1 MSSGTLL
8 IGCSYLHNIDLRQIN
23 SSKFKIRATPGAGN
37 QSMAAR
43 VIHECSQQTFDRV
56 VVIWS
61 GINRIDIPIG
71 KDLHNV
77 QSKEEK
83 SGEYKYGYFTELGD
97 MVWYHSGGWALS
109 GCSDPCPGFL
119 KNFFKH
125 QYKGSTD
132 RYLSDFSLLS
142 VLQAQSFLASRNIPY
157 SMSFIYDIDAN
168 YAASKFGP
176 GLGQIDRSSPLN
188 SLVDWTAFSLEKPM
202 FEHGLATDQMTQDQF
217 HPTSKCMIEWFNTY
231 MGIDLKS

>member
-1 MSSGTLL
+1 MSSETLL
-8 IGCSYLHNIDLRQIN
+8 IGCSYLHNIDPRQIN

-43 VIHECSQQTFDRV
+43 VIHECSQQNFDRV

-77 QSKEEK
+77 QSKEK

-119 KNFFKH
+119 QNFFKH

-157 SMSFIYDIDAN
+157 NMSFIYDIDAD
-168 YAASKFGP
+168 YADSKFGP
-176 GLGQIDRSSPLN
+176 GLGQIDRNSPLN
-188 SLVDWTAFSLEKPM
+188 ALVDWTTFSLEKPM
-202 FEHGLATDQMTQDQF
+202 FEYGLTTDQMTEDRF
-217 HPTSKCMIEWFNTY
+217 HPTSDCMIEWINAY
-231 MGIDLKS
+231 MGIDLTS

>member
-1 MSSGTLL
+1 MSSETLL
-8 IGCSYLHNIDLRQIN
+8 IGCSYLHNIDPVQIN

-43 VIHECSQQTFDRV
+43 VIHECSQQNFDRV

-77 QSKEEK
+77 QSKEK

-109 GCSDPCPGFL
+109 GCSDPCPEFL
-119 KNFFKH
+119 QNFFKH

-157 SMSFIYDIDAN
+157 SMSFIYDIDAD

-217 HPTSKCMIEWFNTY
+217 HPTSKCMIEWIDTY